1 MCLGIHRDLLTL
13 WRGGIS
19 LPASVRSDP
28 LPIRIQILQR
38 RMKCTLLVGRGGNLR
53 LACFRS
59 GMFVRGERRFCIVL
73 VVTIETDIVNGRSL
87 PQGNRLL
94 FLAKRHS
101 NQTPPTM
108 QEKNHR
114 VLLSSSAVEP
124 TPNNLRLFQ
133 SLSNTFAHVC
143 GSGRWSSLESALSI
157 QPVIPT
163 SLTTSFQSF
172 P

>member
-19 LPASVRSDP
+19 LSASVRSDP
-28 LPIRIQILQR
+28 LPVRIQILQR

-53 LACFRS
+53 
-59 GMFVRGERRFCIVL
+59 IVL